1 MINSPSNFSNIGKR
15 LATSDF
21 QISTWKLN
29 RTSLNFFNLVQPNG
43 KIFKLVIKDLYSFD
57 HNLIL
62 KDQEWNYLEILVQ
75 RISDEK

>member
-1 MINSPSNFSNIGKR
+1 M
-15 LATSDF
+15 
-21 QISTWKLN
+21 
-29 RTSLNFFNLVQPNG
+29 NFFNLVQPNG